1 MVHRF
6 ALVTGVSLR
15 SGLRKGL
22 QWLTLAAMLATAC
35 FAQQPDDLLAP
46 YRLATWQKDGRT
58 AKRITLEVLGRPLR
72 EAVWELSLISGV
84 SLRISK
90 ECAQWRVVLC
100 VKDATL
106 ADVLAGMAYT
116 FDLSWRAYSTGEGK
130 PPGYEL
136 YQSPTQKERSD
147 DLLWGRA
154 LRRCEVVQLAI
165 PRALALLQQG
175 IRPNAPRF
183 SYPTTQEQAVNR
195 CVYDLLQNP
204 AGLHALSVLRGE
216 ELLQVFSG
224 EVVFIP
230 AERFSDEQRQMIA
243 PETATVTVYD
253 ITGQSKTVEVSQQL
267 RGVLWEYKARLGSL
281 FAAVLTRQERYG
293 ISRQLMEIPVLD
305 YGESTR
311 DVLEDMDSDRL
322 VKLLSPPERQRT
334 PSTDEPGLEVMEVP
348 QRLRRLSAM
357 LSLSVIAEYYPLT
370 MHVGWASAGRTAG
383 EALEVLGPYFWVRR
397 AGNLLLFRAR
407 VAAEHRL
414 RDVPQQLM
422 DRWFGNRNRFGFTLD
437 LLREMDGVLN
447 RYQSE
452 ALAWWCSGNR
462 AVYARRSPAWSAYMD
477 RMSEAL
483 EGRPRLCLRL
493 FWSLPSEQQK
503 LLLAGQRVT
512 LPLSPAVE
520 GTLSSLGQQLLRDGS
535 DVDMP
540 LGVRYWLQV
549 KCNAK
554 RVWAYEGASLFSEY
568 YVRLEDMWHS
578 LPGESLEAF
587 QQRLRQT
594 HSNLNENLWLEA
606 EEEVYNFQIGT
617 GEKTVLD
624 QPLFL
629 IRFRRLPA
637 SAR

>member
-224 EVVFIP
+224 EVLFIP

-243 PETATVTVYD
+243 PETASVTVYD

-322 VKLLSPPERQRT
+322 VKLLSPQERQRT

-370 MHVGWASAGRTAG
+370 M
-383 EALEVLGPYFWVRR
+383 
-397 AGNLLLFRAR
+397 
-407 VAAEHRL
+407 
-414 RDVPQQLM
+414 PQQLM

-512 LPLSPAVE
+512 LPLSAAVE

-554 RVWAYEGASLFSEY
+554 RVWAYDGASLFSEY